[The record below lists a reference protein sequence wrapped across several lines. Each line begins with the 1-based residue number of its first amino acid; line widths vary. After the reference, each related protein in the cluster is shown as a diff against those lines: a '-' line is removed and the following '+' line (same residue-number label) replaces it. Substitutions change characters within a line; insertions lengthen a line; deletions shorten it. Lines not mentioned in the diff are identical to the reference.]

1 MSLCT
6 VFVLVTLYV
15 SPGNTVAKGKKSK
28 FKTMTCYLLHS
39 SLYLTR
45 LTEAQLV
52 CADLCWWDEGI
63 SHTVQNCAFVFVGR
77 GVALTDG
84 CHRARAHGGN
94 VESVAVSFGK
104 SLWCFWHPVWGSVL
118 TDWLFFVSI
127 IQTRSK
133 MLLFI
138 SLLLPCL
145 NLECVRLWS
154 RMILHV

>member
-1 MSLCT
+1 
-6 VFVLVTLYV
+6 
-15 SPGNTVAKGKKSK
+15 
-28 FKTMTCYLLHS
+28 MTCYLLHS

-84 CHRARAHGGN
+84 CHTARAHGGN

-104 SLWCFWHPVWGSVL
+104 SLWCFPRLGKCAHWLIVFCEYNSNTFQNAALHFSVTAMSEFGVCAFMIQDDPACVTALKAKQTSVL
-118 TDWLFFVSI
+118 SCCNPQW
-127 IQTRSK
+127 Q
-133 MLLFI
+133 
-138 SLLLPCL
+138 PACCL
-145 NLECVRLWS
+145 CCELEQ
-154 RMILHV
+154 